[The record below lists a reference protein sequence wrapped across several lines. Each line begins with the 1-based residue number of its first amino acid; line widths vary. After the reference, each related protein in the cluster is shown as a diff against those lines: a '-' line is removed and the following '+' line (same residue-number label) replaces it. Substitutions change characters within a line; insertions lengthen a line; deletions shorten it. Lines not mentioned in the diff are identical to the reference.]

1 MKEALKYDKT
11 NGGGGGDLYNC
22 WKKRIE
28 DGRIG

>member
-11 NGGGGGDLYNC
+11 NGWGGDLYNC